1 MATRKNASKVTV
13 NATIDRIE
21 GETAVLDA
29 AGFALSFRRAWLPAD
44 AREGDGVEITIAA
57 REARELDASVR
68 KRLDALTRKRR

>member
-1 MATRKNASKVTV
+1 MAARKNGSKVTV

-29 AGFALSFRRAWLPAD
+29 AGFALSLRRAWLPAG

-57 REARELDASVR
+57 RDARGLDASVR
-68 KRLDALTRKRR
+68 KRLDALTRKRQ